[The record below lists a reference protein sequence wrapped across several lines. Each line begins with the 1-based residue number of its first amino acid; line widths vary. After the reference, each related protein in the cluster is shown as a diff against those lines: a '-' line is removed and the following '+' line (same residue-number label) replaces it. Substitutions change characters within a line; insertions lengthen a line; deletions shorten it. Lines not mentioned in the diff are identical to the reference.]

1 MLNTIEQDARAL
13 YDGGWRSKDRGE
25 LVLQYE
31 LGENEADTLVRELE
45 RIEVSTKKRIS
56 IDNGSTFITP
66 AEAIKNMSWD
76 VIVNAM
82 DDEVREKVHAEL
94 APCTNTEFLNRYL
107 ELASED
113 LIVG

>member
-25 LVLQYE
+25 LMLQYE
-31 LGENEADTLVRELE
+31 LGEGEADALVREFE
-45 RIEVSTKKRIS
+45 KIETSTKKRIS
-56 IDNGSTFITP
+56 IDNGNTFATP
-66 AEAIKNMSWD
+66 AKAVKNMDWD
-76 VIVNAM
+76 AIVNAM

-94 APCTNTEFLNRYL
+94 APCTGTEFLNRYL

>member
-1 MLNTIEQDARAL
+1 MLNTIEQDARVL
-13 YDGGWRSKDRGE
+13 YDGGWRAKNRGE
-25 LVLQYE
+25 LILQYE
-31 LGENEADTLVRELE
+31 LGEGEADALVRELKKLE
-45 RIEVSTKKRIS
+45 ASTKKRIS

-66 AEAIKNMSWD
+66 AEAVKSMDWD
-76 VIVNAM
+76 AIVNAM